1 MFFTALIE
9 GIINFFQDHLLFAL
23 AFAIVLLFLLFRKPK
38 VFLTVSAIVLLL
50 LGILYLISNIA
61 STGVT
66 YKEKLISKSVD
77 VP

>member
-1 MFFTALIE
+1 MIFTLVIDS
-9 GIINFFQDHLLFAL
+9 IVTFFQDHLLFAV

-38 VFLTVSAIVLLL
+38 VFLTISAIVLLL
-50 LGILYLISNIA
+50 LGILYLISDIS

-66 YKEKLISKSVD
+66 HKEKLISKSVD

>member
-1 MFFTALIE
+1 MNFTAVIDS
-9 GIINFFQDHLLFAL
+9 IIIFFQDHLFFAL

-38 VFLTVSAIVLLL
+38 VFLTISAIVLLL
-50 LGILYLISNIA
+50 LGILYLISDIS

-66 YKEKLISKSVD
+66 YKEKLISKAVD

>member
-1 MFFTALIE
+1 MFFTALIDS
-9 GIINFFQDHLLFAL
+9 IITFFQEHLLFTL

-38 VFLTVSAIVLLL
+38 VFLTISAIVLLL
-50 LGILYLISNIA
+50 LGILYLISDVS

>member
-1 MFFTALIE
+1 MIFTALIDS
-9 GIINFFQDHLLFAL
+9 IIAFFQDHMLFAV

-38 VFLTVSAIVLLL
+38 VFFTISAIVLLL
-50 LGILYLISNIA
+50 LGIFYLISNVS